1 MCSFRL
7 SRGPRGHRVPY
18 AMTAPPSLRAL
29 RPAAGRPGRLGLGVL
44 LFLVLL
50 VFALPTLIRLA
61 AEWPWFNSIGYGRVF
76 TTRLLAGGLLG
87 LVVGAIAFAFL
98 YANLRFAQRGV
109 TPNPVLVRLNP
120 QAAPLDVTRFVRR
133 LALPAA
139 LGVGL
144 LFAIGAAGAWLPVL
158 QFLHPHTVRRHRSRV
173 RPRLEL
179 LRVHGTGAR
188 GRNRD
193 PYRSR
198 DAR

>member
-1 MCSFRL
+1 DMSSLASPTFELIYRRRFTCVVLGCQEGPHGIL
-7 SRGPRGHRVPY
+7 SRRRHEPAGRGHGVPY

-109 TPNPVLVRLNP
+109 TPHPVLVRLNP
-120 QAAPLDVTRFVRR
+120 QAAPLDVTRFV
-133 LALPAA
+133 
-139 LGVGL
+139 
-144 LFAIGAAGAWLPVL
+144 
-158 QFLHPHTVRRHRSRV
+158 
-173 RPRLEL
+173 
-179 LRVHGTGAR
+179 
-188 GRNRD
+188 
-193 PYRSR
+193 
-198 DAR
+198 